1 MTNKQ
6 IKTLLS
12 DLESTLVSQQNQI
25 NRNKFN
31 DKYKNGLIVS
41 ANVKVERLEDE
52 NINLNEE
59 IDEISSIV
67 GAEDLTDTEK
77 IKLIK
82 NKLK

>member
-6 IKTLLS
+6 IKTLLA

-31 DKYKNGLIVS
+31 DKYKNSLLIS

-67 GAEDLTDTEK
+67 KAEDLTDTEK

>member
-67 GAEDLTDTEK
+67 GAEDLTDAEK